1 MSEGRFTG
9 RTAIVTGAAYGI
21 GRGIARRLAREGCRV
36 MAADIDETR
45 AISAA
50 DEINQ
55 DGGAARA
62 VYCDVTSPDSVAQ
75 MVEATIA
82 AYGGLDY
89 LVNNAGG
96 SPRLAFDDVTPDDW
110 ARMID
115 LNLTSQFL
123 CVRAT
128 LPYLRRSSAAAV
140 VNIGSL
146 HAWVTVKGLTAYAAA
161 KGGVVALTTS
171 LALELGPAV
180 RVNAVAPGVIE
191 TEAWFAA
198 VEDVE
203 AARRQR
209 LPFHPLGRLG
219 QPEDVAAAVAFLLSD
234 DAAFIS
240 GVTLPVD
247 GGLTTH
253 LYRG

>member
-1 MSEGRFTG
+1 MNEARFAG

-36 MAADIDETR
+36 IAADINEAG
-45 AISAA
+45 AIAAA
-50 DEINQ
+50 DDINQ

-62 VYCDVTSPDSVAQ
+62 VTCDVTSPESVAR
-75 MVEATIA
+75 MIDTAITT
-82 AYGGLDY
+82 YGELDY

-96 SPRLAFDDVTPDDW
+96 SPRQAFDEVTPEDW
-110 ARMID
+110 AKMLD

-123 CVRAT
+123 CVRAA
-128 LPYLRRSSAAAV
+128 LPHLRRSDAAAV

-146 HAWVTVKGLTAYAAA
+146 HAWVTVRGLTAYAAA

-198 VEDVE
+198 VDDVE
-203 AARRQR
+203 AARQQR

-219 QPEDVAAAVAFLLSD
+219 QPEDIAAAVAFLLSA
-234 DAAFIS
+234 DAAFIT